1 MASSPDQQSSSAPLP
16 WTVAIGASG
25 STGLSDIISVLAALS
40 PKIDAVVLIV
50 LHRPFDHPSKLREV
64 LSGAT
69 TMSVIVAE
77 QGEQF
82 ERGRCYIGEPSAHL
96 TLAERSFGGLTNDPD
111 AAHRG
116 RTVDLL
122 FQSLATYGGPRV
134 IGVVLSG
141 SLDDGSRGLAAIH
154 AAGGQTMVITP
165 DNFADPGM
173 PENAI
178 DYDGPIDCIG
188 SPQQIAEAINWVT
201 KPQRS
206 LPRSK
211 PKLTSQERQIL
222 REDRLKTIRLRMA
235 IWQEL
240 DARGITTPDAIGA
253 AIGMPVAEA
262 HGLLTRRPSRGGDV
276 AALEAV
282 VARLGAQVPTPWR
295 PRRYVAD

>member
-1 MASSPDQQSSSAPLP
+1 MASSPGQQSSSAPLP

-25 STGLSDIISVLAALS
+25 STGLSDIISILATLS
-40 PKIDAVVLIV
+40 PKIDAVILVV

-69 TMSVIVAE
+69 AMPVIIAE

-122 FQSLATYGGPRV
+122 FQSLAAYGGPRV

-188 SPQQIAEAINWVT
+188 SPQQIAEAINWMA
-201 KPQRS
+201 KPRQS
-206 LPRSK
+206 SPRSK
-211 PKLTSQERQIL
+211 PKFTSQEQRAQ
-222 REDRLKTIRLRMA
+222 REDRRKTIRLRMA

-240 DARGITTPDAIGA
+240 EAQSITTPAGIGA
-253 AIGMPVAEA
+253 AIGMPGTEA
-262 HGLLTRRPSRGGDV
+262 QRLLTQQHRQKSDV
-276 AALEAV
+276 AALEAAA
-282 VARLGAQVPTPWR
+282 ARLGC
-295 PRRYVAD
+295 RYRVRGEGD

>member
-1 MASSPDQQSSSAPLP
+1 MASSPNQQSSFARLP

-25 STGLSDIISVLAALS
+25 NTGLSDVISVITNIS
-40 PKIDAVVLIV
+40 PKIDAVILIV
-50 LHRPFDHPSKLREV
+50 LHRPFDHPSELREV

-69 TMSVIVAE
+69 TMPVIVAE

-96 TLAERSFGGLTNDPD
+96 TLAERHFGGLINDPD

-122 FQSLATYGGPRV
+122 FQSLATYGGARV

-154 AAGGQTMVITP
+154 AAGGLTMVITP
-165 DNFADPGM
+165 DNFVNPGM

-178 DYDGPIDCIG
+178 DYDGPIDFIG

-201 KPQRS
+201 KPQQS
-206 LPRSK
+206 SPRSK
-211 PKLTSQERQIL
+211 PKLTSQERWTQ
-222 REDRLKTIRLRMA
+222 REDRLKTIRLRMV

-240 DARGITTPDAIGA
+240 EAQSITMPDAIGV
-253 AIGMPVAEA
+253 AIGMPAAEA
-262 HGLLTRRPSRGGDV
+262 HRLLTQRPSRGGDV
-276 AALEAV
+276 ALLEAV
-282 VARLGAQVPTPWR
+282 AARLGLSV
-295 PRRYVAD
+295 